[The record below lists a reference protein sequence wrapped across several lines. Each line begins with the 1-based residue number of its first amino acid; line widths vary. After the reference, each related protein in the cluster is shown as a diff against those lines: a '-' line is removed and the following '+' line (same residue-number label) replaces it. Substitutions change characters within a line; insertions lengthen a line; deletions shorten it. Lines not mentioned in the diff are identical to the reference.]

1 MLRKRTLLK
10 PATAG
15 DVDTR
20 LLLHLNGNV
29 TDSSM
34 YSVSTSQ
41 KSGTT
46 FTTGKFGQAFQGTVT
61 QSPTDESPITI
72 PNNYIRNL
80 INGNFTIDFWLNVAE
95 IPAYIGCQVFLTGL
109 DPVAMTYPLS
119 IAISPPNANQYTVS
133 IGGYYNSAPTNI
145 LSFVISDEDMYGW
158 THFAIQRYS
167 DTIIVF
173 INGIQM
179 GQSSPNFNSTYLSQF
194 TGTVELVCITPTAI
208 DEFRISS
215 TARYSGDFTPPTA
228 PYTA

>member
-10 PATAG
+10 PSTSG
-15 DVDTR
+15 DADTR
-20 LLLHLNGNV
+20 LLLHLDGDV

-41 KSGTT
+41 RSGTT
-46 FTTGKFGQAFQGTVT
+46 FTTGKFGQAFQGTVM

-80 INGNFTIDFWLNVAE
+80 INSDFTVDFWFNAAE
-95 IPAYIGCQVFLTGL
+95 IPTYVGCQPLIAGL
-109 DPVAMTYPLS
+109 DSANMTYPFA

-133 IGGYYNSAPTNI
+133 IVGYYNNAPVTI
-145 LSFVISDEDMYGW
+145 LMFVATDEDISGW
-158 THFAIQRYS
+158 THFAVQRYS

-194 TGTVELVCITPTAI
+194 TGTVERVCITPTAI
-208 DEFRISS
+208 DEFRVSS

>member
-10 PATAG
+10 PSVVG
-15 DVDTR
+15 DADTR

-41 KSGTT
+41 RSGTT
-46 FTTGKFGQAFQGTVT
+46 FTTGKFGQAFQGTAM

-80 INGNFTIDFWLNVAE
+80 INGNFTIDFWFNAAE
-95 IPAYIGCQVFLTGL
+95 IPAYIGCQPLITGL
-109 DPVAMTYPLS
+109 DAVAMTYPFS
-119 IAISPPNANQYTVS
+119 ITISPPSSNQYTIS
-133 IGGYYNSAPTNI
+133 IAGYYNNAPTNI
-145 LSFVISDEDMYGW
+145 VSFVISGDDMYGW
-158 THFAIQRYS
+158 THFAVQRYS

-194 TGTVELVCITPTAI
+194 TGTVEWVCITPTAI
-208 DEFRISS
+208 DELRVSS
-215 TARYSGDFTPPTA
+215 IARYTADFTPPTA
-228 PYTA
+228 PYA

>member
-10 PATAG
+10 PSTSG
-15 DVDTR
+15 DANTR

-41 KSGTT
+41 RSGTT
-46 FTTGKFGQAFQGTVT
+46 FTTGKFGQAFQGTAV
-61 QSPTDESPITI
+61 QSPTDESSITI

-80 INGNFTIDFWLNVAE
+80 INSDFTIDFWFNAAE
-95 IPAYIGCQVFLTGL
+95 IPASVGCQPLITGL
-109 DPVAMTYPLS
+109 DSANMTYPF
-119 IAISPPNANQYTVS
+119 AIVISSTNANQYTVN
-133 IGGYYNSAPTNI
+133 IVGYYNNAPVTI
-145 LSFVISDEDMYGW
+145 LVFVTTDVAISGW
-158 THFAIQRYS
+158 THFAVQRSS
-167 DTIIVF
+167 DTITVF

-194 TGTVELVCITPTAI
+194 TGTVEWVCITPTAI
-208 DEFRISS
+208 DELRVSS